1 MIATFPQ
8 CLFMDIHATHHP
20 LHVHRQV
27 ILMKLTLF
35 SQNLSFMSSC
45 RHSITVPLFI
55 FRPIVWSIYWTSSGN
70 VSRKS
75 RMYAQSHIMGNILG
89 TNFIWINTR
98 SWQCLVWHVSLPLMG
113 TAERMWGEIACG
125 IKNNTDTVVIRT
137 FQMELITFFIWK
149 ILQELCGINLFY
161 SKFEFSLL

>member
-1 MIATFPQ
+1 MCCSSFLKWQLQMIATFPQ

-55 FRPIVWSIYWTSSGN
+55 FRYIVWSIYWTSSGN

-125 IKNNTDTVVIRT
+125 IKNNTRHSCYKNISN
-137 FQMELITFFIWK
+137 
-149 ILQELCGINLFY
+149 GINYILHLKDFART
-161 SKFEFSLL
+161 LWN